1 MNVILKKACEN
12 FAKSLGLEEVKECND
27 ENIKGY
33 VSKISINGD
42 LNYDIFLIL
51 PKEKLDMISEIFF
64 ESKEYD
70 LEDLTKEITNLIVG
84 NSKVVAGENKIDFD
98 ISTPEFLGEF
108 KNNINYDNKLCFE
121 TNGVKFYIL
130 YKEK

>member
-12 FAKSLGLEEVKECND
+12 FAKSLGLEVKECND